1 MQKFAFFTPVVKS
14 LNKEVARINKT
25 GIQQVYA
32 AVAAG
37 ENINELMNLW
47 DVNKSTLKDN
57 GITNKREF
65 MPELTGLKKSQMYD
79 LLKVYKNRDKVEG
92 YLSGAPDNPSITGFL
107 GYLKGDAPKKEKP
120 KAVTIQNTATGD
132 KVTIPV
138 ADLTAKQIE
147 ALEVLGMIC

>member
-37 ENINELMNLW
+37 DQINTLQALW
-47 DVNKSTLKDN
+47 DVNKATLKAA
-57 GITNKREF
+57 GVTNKREY

-79 LLKVYKNRDKVEG
+79 LLKVFKNRDKVEP
-92 YLSGAPDNPSITGFL
+92 YLSGTPDNPSITGFL
-107 GYLKGDAPKKEKP
+107 QYLKGDAPKKDKP
-120 KAVTIQNTATGD
+120 KVVTIQNTATGD

-147 ALEVLGMIC
+147 ALEALGMIC

>member
-47 DVNKSTLKDN
+47 DVNKATLKDN
-57 GITNKREF
+57 GVTNKREF

-107 GYLKGDAPKKEKP
+107 GYLKGDAPKKDKP
-120 KAVTIQNTATGD
+120 KNVVIHNEATGT
-132 KVTIPV
+132 KVKLPV
-138 ADLTAKQIE
+138 DTLSAEEIELLAK
-147 ALEVLGMIC
+147 LGMVC